1 MQTTRDDCKPVWNG
15 RQIRN
20 AFQTAVALAE
30 WHKKENHVSGPI
42 IVRGD
47 HFEKVARVS
56 NEFNAYLYEVK
67 HGRPDYEK
75 AHTKEHRFDD
85 FNRQQ
90 FVFGGQSF
98 GQGQQGYGMSGVW
111 QSPHQGNVIY
121 SGQAGSV
128 MGGNPIGG
136 VPYGSNMQNQ
146 GAFLTNQTWQPGYG
160 GTGNTGMGNLNMAGQ
175 SVGNSGGG
183 NNMGA
188 GMSPGSVNVQVLP
201 GQSIQGQMNNPSSSS
216 SSSNNL
222 ALVWGK
228 EGRCSLAFARLK
240 WSVLTLLGSSTY
252 GADLRRR
259 APALVEIRRAFASR
273 EVVVAGGAFNSPQI
287 LQLSGIGN
295 KRDIEALGIRVV
307 VGLPGMG
314 RKLQDNQEFPIVG
327 HAQLNLTAIASPNEP
342 TCAKGA
348 PGDPCEEL
356 WRQGKGLCKRPGYN
370 SNALLLKSN
379 ISFNGERGIFI
390 FGWPNAFRGFWPAVE
405 QPELVEPA
413 TTMGFSVV
421 KMHPQNTTGYIKLR
435 SADPTEPPECEE
447 GAETDLGALADMVA

>member
-1 MQTTRDDCKPVWNG
+1 MAQAWDCVLLLDEADVFLAERSQDNIERNALVSVFLRVMEYYEGILFLTTNKVGSFDEAFKSRMSMALYYPPLTQEQTKRIWEMQMDRTEELSEKAAPDDVSQHVKFNREEIAALSATLWNMQTTRDDCKPVWNG

-75 AHTKEHRFDD
+75 AHVKEHRFDD

-111 QSPHQGNVIY
+111 QNPHQGNVMY
-121 SGQAGSV
+121 SGQAGNV
-128 MGGNPIGG
+128 MGSNPIGG
-136 VPYGSNMQNQ
+136 VPYGGNMQNQ
-146 GAFLTNQTWQPGYG
+146 GAFLTNQGWQPGYG

-201 GQSIQGQMNNPSSSS
+201 GQSIQGQMNNPQQQQQQQQSSSS
-216 SSSNNL
+216 I
-222 ALVWGK
+222 GQ
-228 EGRCSLAFARLK
+228 
-240 WSVLTLLGSSTY
+240 
-252 GADLRRR
+252 
-259 APALVEIRRAFASR
+259 
-273 EVVVAGGAFNSPQI
+273 GGPMQ
-287 LQLSGIGN
+287 
-295 KRDIEALGIRVV
+295 
-307 VGLPGMG
+307 PG
-314 RKLQDNQEFPIVG
+314 
-327 HAQLNLTAIASPNEP
+327 
-342 TCAKGA
+342 
-348 PGDPCEEL
+348 
-356 WRQGKGLCKRPGYN
+356 
-370 SNALLLKSN
+370 
-379 ISFNGERGIFI
+379 
-390 FGWPNAFRGFWPAVE
+390 FR
-405 QPELVEPA
+405 
-413 TTMGFSVV
+413 
-421 KMHPQNTTGYIKLR
+421 
-435 SADPTEPPECEE
+435 
-447 GAETDLGALADMVA
+447 

>member
-1 MQTTRDDCKPVWNG
+1 MEYYEGILFLTTNKVGSFDEAFKSRMSMALYYPPLTQEQTKRIWEMQMDRTEELSEKAAPEDVSQHVKFNREEIAALSATLWNMQTTRDDCKPVWNG

-201 GQSIQGQMNNPSSSS
+201 GQSIQGQMNNPQQQQQQQQQSSSS
-216 SSSNNL
+216 M
-222 ALVWGK
+222 GQ
-228 EGRCSLAFARLK
+228 
-240 WSVLTLLGSSTY
+240 
-252 GADLRRR
+252 
-259 APALVEIRRAFASR
+259 
-273 EVVVAGGAFNSPQI
+273 GGPMQ
-287 LQLSGIGN
+287 
-295 KRDIEALGIRVV
+295 
-307 VGLPGMG
+307 PG
-314 RKLQDNQEFPIVG
+314 
-327 HAQLNLTAIASPNEP
+327 
-342 TCAKGA
+342 
-348 PGDPCEEL
+348 
-356 WRQGKGLCKRPGYN
+356 
-370 SNALLLKSN
+370 
-379 ISFNGERGIFI
+379 
-390 FGWPNAFRGFWPAVE
+390 FR
-405 QPELVEPA
+405 
-413 TTMGFSVV
+413 
-421 KMHPQNTTGYIKLR
+421 
-435 SADPTEPPECEE
+435 
-447 GAETDLGALADMVA
+447 